1 MIHQLCAHPAQ
12 EHDDN
17 NLQPMDT
24 LPEFAFIPRRRLNAT
39 ERQRFLERRNQLF
52 SSCTPEEQACLI
64 KLARWYEAKRP
75 LLPNSPNIF
84 SNSFLAVFQFRYAP
98 LLHKKPNLAAQVLAK
113 LWSIATEF
121 DKRYRERL
129 RHSFVAQL
137 QSMLDSGQGN
147 VLIGATAF
155 LRALPFE
162 LGYDAQRAFEQQLDD
177 ITAKCTSSKANS
189 AGTRMSE
196 VLRVLQTCKDRETT
210 QRFSVLIWPLLLDL
224 AREDLGAAIRVVD
237 QFWQPRRFSA
247 ILGSLYLHEAPALA
261 YQLAVIFKLRRPDFA
276 SEMLCESIERS
287 SWQLKKLDAAGIAAL
302 EAIMDASC
310 ELLASWTL
318 AAPSEDK
325 STTLRCLQTLLQ
337 FGDPAAAYWD
347 AAQSGALDNFSL
359 PDRARQREQ
368 LKLIAQ
374 VAVYAD
380 SGSARQAEAFAA
392 FKACAAEALAGLD
405 SWEGRLADAAVHV
418 CNSMSILE
426 NKVLSY
432 RNRRIDAQPTH
443 ALLGIA
449 EEYFNKVLAHL
460 ATTEPDD
467 ALGNFALLSVSL
479 SNEILVRKHHD
490 AFRAMFEENAKRN
503 PGDAGKAL
511 KHIIRYSRYTHTD
524 DEMYRSRICKESAE
538 LLLPVLETISPA
550 DAEIARS
557 ALTPGEH
564 DWF

>member
-1 MIHQLCAHPAQ
+1 
-12 EHDDN
+12 
-17 NLQPMDT
+17 MDT
-24 LPEFAFIPRRRLNAT
+24 LPEFAFIPRRRLEAN
-39 ERQRFLERRNQLF
+39 ERQRFLERRDQLF

-75 LLPNSPNIF
+75 LLPYSPNIF
-84 SNSFLAVFQFRYAP
+84 SDSFLAVFQFRYVP
-98 LLHKKPNLAAQVLAK
+98 LLYKKPNLTARVLAK
-113 LWSIATEF
+113 LWSIASAF

-162 LGYDAQRAFEQQLDD
+162 LDHDAQRAFEQQLDD
-177 ITAKCTSSKANS
+177 ITAQCTSRRGNS
-189 AGTRMSE
+189 ATTRMSE

-210 QRFSVLIWPLLLDL
+210 QRFSELIWPLLLDL
-224 AREDLGAAIRVVD
+224 AREDLAAASRVVD
-237 QFWQPRRFSA
+237 QFWRPRQYSS
-247 ILGSLYLHEAPALA
+247 ILGSLYLHDVPALA
-261 YQLAVIFKLRRPDFA
+261 YQLAIIFKLRRPDFA
-276 SEMLCESIERS
+276 AEMLCESIERS
-287 SWQLKKLDAAGIAAL
+287 SWQLKKRDAADIDAL
-302 EAIMDASC
+302 ETIMDASC

-318 AAPSEDK
+318 ASLPEDK

-337 FGDPAAAYWD
+337 FGDPTAAYWD
-347 AAQSGALDNFSL
+347 AAQSVALDNFGV
-359 PDRARQREQ
+359 PDQARQREQ

-374 VAVYAD
+374 VAVFAD
-380 SGSARQAEAFAA
+380 SGSARQAAAFTA
-392 FKACAAEALAGLD
+392 FKACAAQALAGLD
-405 SWEGRLADAAVHV
+405 TWEGRLADAAVHV
-418 CNSMSILE
+418 CNSISILE

-449 EEYFNKVLAHL
+449 EEYFNRILAHL
-460 ATTEPDD
+460 ATTKPDD
-467 ALGNFALLSVSL
+467 ALSNFALLSVSL
-479 SNEILVRKHHD
+479 ANEILVRKYHD

-511 KHIIRYSRYTHTD
+511 KHIFRYSRYTHTD
-524 DEMYRSRICKESAE
+524 DEMYRSHICKESAE
-538 LLLPVLETISPA
+538 MLLPVLEAISPA

-557 ALTPGEH
+557 ALTSAQHE
-564 DWF
+564 WF